1 MTIYEILPLPCKTEW
16 EGRKERKIG
25 KKQTR
30 QDSYD
35 EADITRHTEKSIMSR
50 TKNRTA
56 ISTDVIG
63 QKGPL
68 FVVADENDNSFYG
81 WS

>member
-1 MTIYEILPLPCKTEW
+1 
-16 EGRKERKIG
+16 
-25 KKQTR
+25 
-30 QDSYD
+30 
-35 EADITRHTEKSIMSR
+35 MSR
-50 TKNRTA
+50 TKNRTT

-68 FVVADENDNSFYG
+68 FVVADENDNSFYD

>member
-1 MTIYEILPLPCKTEW
+1 VGGYE
-16 EGRKERKIG
+16 RKENRS
-25 KKQTR
+25 KQTR

-35 EADITRHTEKSIMSR
+35 EADITRHTGHLYVMSR
-50 TKNRTA
+50 TKNRTT

-63 QKGPL
+63 QKGPI
-68 FVVADENDNSFYG
+68 FVVADENDNSFYD